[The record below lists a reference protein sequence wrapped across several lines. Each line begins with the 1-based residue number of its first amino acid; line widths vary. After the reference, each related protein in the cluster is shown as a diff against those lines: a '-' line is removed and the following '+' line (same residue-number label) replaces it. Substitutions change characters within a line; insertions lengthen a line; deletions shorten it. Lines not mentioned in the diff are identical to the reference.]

1 MIALGL
7 MSGTSLDGIDAA
19 LVELVPRDDSYAIEL
34 LRFQTLPLERELAEE
49 LVVVLPPRRGSV
61 EEVARLHH
69 RLGQAFASAACSVL
83 NGERVDYVAS
93 HGQTIFHDGES
104 CVTLQIGDAFVIR
117 EAVGATV
124 CYDFRSADCAAGGTG
139 APLVPFVD
147 ALLFGAR
154 RENRVAVN
162 IGGIANLTLLP
173 KGGAV
178 ASAFDAGP
186 GNMLIDLFIAQRT
199 DGAERFDRDGARAAR
214 GTVDEPLLERMLA
227 DPYFAAPPPKST
239 GRERFGAQFL
249 AAHPGV
255 EALGLD
261 DGLAT
266 LTELTAAVLARA
278 IEHSGLEH
286 PHVILSG
293 GGAHNRALATRLQA
307 RLTDANV
314 ERSDVMGVPAD
325 AKEAMAFAVLG
336 YETLRERAAN
346 VPRVTGARHGVP
358 LGAVAPYELK
368 ALLQKV
374 QRELSPA

>member
-1 MIALGL
+1 MIAVGL

-19 LVELVPRDDSYAIEL
+19 LVRLLPRGNGYAIEL
-34 LRFQTLPLERELAEE
+34 LRFQTLPFERDLAAELRA
-49 LVVVLPPRRGSV
+49 VLPPHRGSA

-69 RLGQAFASAACSVL
+69 RLGEAFASAARSVL
-83 NGERVDYVAS
+83 RGKPADYIAS
-93 HGQTIFHDGES
+93 HGQTIFHDGEHG
-104 CVTLQIGDAFVIR
+104 VTLQVGDAFVIR

-147 ALLFGAR
+147 ALLLGSD
-154 RENRVAVN
+154 REDRVAVN

-173 KGGAV
+173 KGGA
-178 ASAFDAGP
+178 AARAFDAGP

-199 DGAERFDRDGARAAR
+199 KGAEPFDRDGAHASRGDVDAR
-214 GTVDEPLLERMLA
+214 LLERMLA
-227 DPYFAAPPPKST
+227 DPYFTAPPPKST

-249 AAHPGV
+249 EEHAGV
-255 EALGLD
+255 SALSLD

-266 LTELTAAVLARA
+266 LTELTAAVLASA
-278 IEHSGLEH
+278 IERSGLER

-293 GGAHNRALATRLQA
+293 GGAHNLALTKRLQA
-307 RLTDANV
+307 RLPGASVEASDA
-314 ERSDVMGVPAD
+314 MGIPVD

-346 VPRVTGARHGVP
+346 VPDATGARRSVP
-358 LGAVAPYELK
+358 LGAIAPYEL
-368 ALLQKV
+368 AVLLQRV
-374 QRELSPA
+374 RQELSLA

>member
-1 MIALGL
+1 MIAVGL

-19 LVELVPRDDSYAIEL
+19 LVRLLPRGNGYAIEL
-34 LRFQTLPLERELAEE
+34 LRFQTLPFERDLAAELRA
-49 LVVVLPPRRGSV
+49 VLPPHRGSA

-69 RLGQAFASAACSVL
+69 RLGEVFASAARSVL
-83 NGERVDYVAS
+83 RGKPADYIAS
-93 HGQTIFHDGES
+93 HGQTIFHDGEHG
-104 CVTLQIGDAFVIR
+104 VTLQVGDAFVIR

-147 ALLFGAR
+147 ALLLGSD
-154 RENRVAVN
+154 REDRVAVN

-173 KGGAV
+173 KGGA
-178 ASAFDAGP
+178 AARAFDAGP

-199 DGAERFDRDGARAAR
+199 KGAEPFDRDGAHASRGDVDAR
-214 GTVDEPLLERMLA
+214 LLERMLA
-227 DPYFAAPPPKST
+227 DPYFTAPPPKST

-249 AAHPGV
+249 EEHAGV
-255 EALGLD
+255 SALSLD

-266 LTELTAAVLARA
+266 LTELTAAVLASA
-278 IEHSGLEH
+278 IERSGLER

-293 GGAHNRALATRLQA
+293 GGAHNLALTKRLQA
-307 RLTDANV
+307 RLPGASVEASDA
-314 ERSDVMGVPAD
+314 MGIPVD

-346 VPRVTGARHGVP
+346 VPNATGARRSVP
-358 LGAVAPYELK
+358 LGAIAPYELA
-368 ALLQKV
+368 ALLQRV
-374 QRELSPA
+374 RQELSLA